1 MSLTSKQRMLT
12 ALTGGIPDSL
22 PVTTHHVMDYFLDT
36 YLDGID
42 AQQFF
47 DHFGFD
53 AITWILPF
61 RADASRGEYLV
72 RREGD
77 TWEDASVQSER
88 WRIEQEDIPG
98 QEYATTRYRIVTP
111 KGTLTAIMQRNEH
124 TSWLTEYLVKQKS
137 DIDLIAEFAAVPL
150 CDVDAVNARA
160 EAYGERGL
168 VRGHIPCF
176 DIYGQPGCWQD
187 FACLVGTQEAILMT
201 YDDPAWVHELLRLLQ
216 ERKLKFIQS
225 LKGARYDLLELGG
238 GAASTTVISPKI
250 FDEFV
255 APYDAPLIEAAH
267 AAGQRIVYHTC
278 GGMMP
283 ILERVA
289 AMRPDAMETFTPPGM
304 GGDTDLAEAKRRIG
318 DRVCMIGGFDQFHY
332 FVDCTPEQTR
342 AAVRH
347 CFETAGQGGGY
358 ILCPSDHFFD
368 ADPALIEAFVD
379 EARHCVY
386 GG

>member
-1 MSLTSKQRMLT
+1 MSLTSKQRMLA
-12 ALTGGIPDSL
+12 ALTGGVPDSL

-47 DHFGFD
+47 DRFGFD

-61 RADASRGEYLV
+61 RADPGRGEYLV

-88 WRIEQEDIPG
+88 WRIEQEEIPG

-111 KGTLTAIMQRNEH
+111 KGALTAIMQRNEH
-124 TSWLTEYLVKQKS
+124 TSWLTEYLVKEKR

-160 EAYGERGL
+160 TEYGERGL

-187 FACLVGTQEAILMT
+187 FACLVGTQEAILAT
-201 YDDPAWVHELLRLLQ
+201 YDDPAWVHELLKLLQ
-216 ERKLKFIQS
+216 ERKLKFIES

-289 AMRPDAMETFTPPGM
+289 AMQPDAMETFTPPGM
-304 GGDTDLAEAKRRIG
+304 GGDVDLAEAKRRIG

-368 ADPALIEAFVD
+368 ADPALIAAFVD
-379 EARHCVY
+379 EARRCVY